1 MKPALMLP
9 DDMQRANE
17 YRFARHHIDGYVR
30 KYIAATEVFQ
40 PALAKGLTLLT
51 EWANTEFS
59 YSSKNVRVA
68 ALRAMDLEAIVLD
81 VVVASVYC
89 QSRELYSSFCA
100 KLAGIL
106 GFDDKLE
113 SVKTVAEIAAVLCE
127 TDFFDIDKNDKF
139 DSLHITS
146 NVQLPPELDEYIKN
160 ATYLPP
166 LVCEPKK
173 LTHNRDTPYLTIEDT
188 SRILNKG
195 HHSDDICLD
204 AINIKN
210 SIPLSLDTEFLCLV
224 EEEPN
229 SELDTP
235 EKVKNWLD
243 MKGQSYEFYHLMAQQ
258 GNKFYLDH
266 KCDKRG
272 RLYACGYHIST
283 QGSPIKKAMVELHN
297 KEVITDVPDEFRF

>member
-1 MKPALMLP
+1 MKPVMMLP
-9 DDMQRANE
+9 EDVQKANE

-30 KYIAATEVFQ
+30 KYITECEVFQ
-40 PALAKGLTLLT
+40 EPLEKGVELLT
-51 EWANTEFS
+51 DWANQEFS
-59 YSSKNVRVA
+59 YESKRVRVA
-68 ALRAMDLEAIVLD
+68 ALKSMDLKEIVLE

-89 QSRELYSSFCA
+89 RTRELYSSFCA
-100 KLAGIL
+100 KMAGIL

-113 SVKTVAEIAAVLCE
+113 SVKTVAEIAAVV
-127 TDFFDIDKNDKF
+127 TDSGFYDINKNTKF
-139 DSLHITS
+139 DSLHIIS
-146 NVQLPPELDEYIKN
+146 NVQLPPKLEEYIKN

-166 LVCEPKK
+166 LVCKPKA
-173 LTHNRDTPYLTIEDT
+173 LTHNRDTPYLTIEDG

-204 AINIKN
+204 VINIKN
-210 SIPLSLDTEFLCLV
+210 AVPLSLDTEFLCLV

-235 EKVKNWLD
+235 EKLKNWMD
-243 MKGQSYEFYHLMAQQ
+243 MKVQSYEFYELMVKQ

-266 KCDKRG
+266 KADKRG

-283 QGSPIKKAMVELHN
+283 QGAPIKKAMVELYN
-297 KEVITDVPDEFRF
+297 KEVITDIPEEFKF

>member
-1 MKPALMLP
+1 MHMLP
-9 DDMQRANE
+9 RDMQLANE
-17 YRFARHHIDGYVR
+17 YRFARHHIDGYIR
-30 KYIAATEVFQ
+30 KYIQETEIFQ
-40 PALAKGLTLLT
+40 PALANGLQLLT
-51 EWANTEFS
+51 DWANQEFS
-59 YSSKNVRVA
+59 YESKRVRVA
-68 ALRAMDLEAIVLD
+68 ALKSMDLQELVLE
-81 VVVASVYC
+81 VVIASTYC
-89 QSRELYSSFCA
+89 QTRELYSSFCA

-113 SVKTVAEIAAVLCE
+113 SVKTVAEIAAVLCD
-127 TDFFDIDKNDKF
+127 TNFYDITKNSKF
-139 DSLHITS
+139 DSLHIVS
-146 NVQLPPELDEYIKN
+146 NVQLPPKLEEYIKN

-173 LTHNRDTPYLTIEDT
+173 LTHNRDIPYLTIDDG

-204 AINIKN
+204 VINIKN
-210 SIPLSLDTEFLCLV
+210 AVPLSLDTEFLCRV

-243 MKGQSYEFYHLMAQQ
+243 MKGQSYEFYSLMTNQ

-266 KCDKRG
+266 KVDKRG

-283 QGSPIKKAMVELHN
+283 QGSPIKKAMVELYN
-297 KEVITDVPDEFRF
+297 KEVITDVPEEFCF